1 MRQQIRLQGSGHA
14 RIAAYGFA
22 DAEAR
27 LEKEARRAH
36 PGARLVISA
45 IRQTE
50 GAGRIVGDFE
60 AEYQLHLTL
69 ELEAA
74 ATGEEELRRSAFRTA
89 RDQMIGTRFERVRWD
104 QAVLLT
110 DTEGG

>member
-27 LEKEARRAH
+27 LEKEARHAH
-36 PGARLVISA
+36 PGARLVIAA

-50 GAGRIVGDFE
+50 GAGKIVGDFE

-69 ELEAA
+69 EFETAGA
-74 ATGEEELRRSAFRTA
+74 GEEELRRSAFRTA
-89 RDQMIGTRFERVRWD
+89 RELMIGTRFELISWD
-104 QAVLLT
+104 QAILPT
-110 DTEGG
+110 DTGRV